1 MTFPKRCRLSGSKA
15 FSQVFEQAVVSA
27 DACFKILGRD
37 TGQSD
42 ARLGMAVSRQV
53 DRRAVGRNRL
63 KRIIRESFRLHYLS
77 GDKRPPVDVIVLP
90 RQQAVSTSN
99 RHLFEQLSRHWGRI
113 DERVSKE
120 H

>member
-42 ARLGMAVSRQV
+42 ARLSDAT
-53 DRRAVGRNRL
+53 A
-63 KRIIRESFRLHYLS
+63 
-77 GDKRPPVDVIVLP
+77 
-90 RQQAVSTSN
+90 
-99 RHLFEQLSRHWGRI
+99 
-113 DERVSKE
+113 
-120 H
+120 